1 MYRIQTLER
10 KVSSPASP
18 HGQGIVAAPKAYFA
32 KQSME
37 RERRG
42 TAQSPVFATGKNG
55 PKKKATYSVAKH
67 NDSMYM
73 QLPENK
79 KAGSTKNVKPAF
91 LL

>member
-1 MYRIQTLER
+1 
-10 KVSSPASP
+10 
-18 HGQGIVAAPKAYFA
+18 
-32 KQSME
+32 ME